1 MRYGAGLREALRPPT
16 GLAGG
21 GGERAP
27 VCSLALVT
35 PGDTPPLPTPS
46 HPLFLPT
53 VAPLRAAHQPRA
65 LRTRSALCCAGN
77 SWMERWPVTPV
88 APPEPG
94 RDGQRREGARSEGA
108 GVRTNAGRLAPSPPP
123 SPAGCREG
131 AQRRRGLPGSLQR
144 CDGGVSGPGRMERG
158 RQHSSVRAGLWPLTA
173 ARLSQGLGAE
183 PRDRGRCG
191 EQSQPGEVCNPA
203 QEQRA

>member
-1 MRYGAGLREALRPPT
+1 MTPPP
-16 GLAGG
+16 
-21 GGERAP
+21 AP
-27 VCSLALVT
+27 HPVS
-35 PGDTPPLPTPS
+35 PPLPAHS
-46 HPLFLPT
+46 RPLARSSP
-53 VAPLRAAHQPRA
+53 ASRAQDPL
-65 LRTRSALCCAGN
+65 SSLCCAGN

-94 RDGQRREGARSEGA
+94 RDGQRREGARSGGA

-191 EQSQPGEVCNPA
+191 EQSQPGEDCNPA